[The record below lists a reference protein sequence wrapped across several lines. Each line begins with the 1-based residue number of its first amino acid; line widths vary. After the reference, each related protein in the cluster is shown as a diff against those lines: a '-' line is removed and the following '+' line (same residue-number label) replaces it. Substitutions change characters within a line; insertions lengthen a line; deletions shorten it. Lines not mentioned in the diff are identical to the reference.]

1 MTDKVKSFGLSS
13 NALKMIAL
21 VAMTLDHIGV
31 QILTDSE
38 LLRIIGRL
46 AFPIFAYTIAE
57 GCTHT
62 KNRKRYALIIGA
74 TALLC
79 QLVYFFAMQ
88 SLYQCIF
95 VTFLLSI
102 IIIYTFDKAVKS
114 KSPIWWLF
122 GVGLLLSVLFVTEF
136 LPDILYK
143 TDFYID
149 YGFAGVMVPVLIY
162 FAQGKASKL
171 TAALFALSLLAFSVG
186 GIQWYSLF
194 ALPIIA
200 LYNGKR
206 GTRRLKWFF
215 YIYYP
220 VHLVV
225 IYAASLLIG

>member
-31 QILTDSE
+31 QILTESE

-114 KSPIWWLF
+114 KSTIWWLF
-122 GVGLLLSVLFVTEF
+122 GVVLLLSVLFVTEF
-136 LPDILYK
+136 LPNILYK

-149 YGFAGVMVPVLIY
+149 YGFAGIMVPVLIY
-162 FAQGKASKL
+162 FAPGKASKL
-171 TAALFALSLLAFSVG
+171 AAALFALSLLAFSVG

>member
-102 IIIYTFDKAVKS
+102 IIIYTFDRAVKS
-114 KSPIWWLF
+114 KSPIWWIF
-122 GVGLLLSVLFVTEF
+122 GVALLLSVLFVTEF
-136 LPDILYK
+136 LPNILYK

-162 FAQGKASKL
+162 FAPGKASKL

-225 IYAASLLIG
+225 IYAASLLI

>member
-21 VAMTLDHIGV
+21 IAMTLDHIGV

-102 IIIYTFDKAVKS
+102 IIIYTFDRAVKS

-122 GVGLLLSVLFVTEF
+122 GVVLLLSVLFVTEF
-136 LPDILYK
+136 LPNILYK

-162 FAQGKASKL
+162 FASGKASKL